1 MPKLVDAEV
10 QRSLIAQAAIE
21 VIGASGLE
29 DARLRDVARAA
40 GVTTGAVTHYF
51 DSKDEV
57 LLAALDE
64 IVQRILRRAPKATP
78 GLGLDDALFEMAY
91 ENLPLD
97 PERRAE
103 WRVWLAFWGG
113 AMGDEQLRARHRDYY
128 VRMVGQLAEA
138 LAAVGGVSPEDA
150 NRLADAVVAAVDGI
164 GARATLEPEFW
175 PASRQREALAILIK
189 PLLAHLSSAAAP

>member
-1 MPKLVDAEV
+1 MPKLVDADM
-10 QRSLIAQAAIE
+10 QRRAIARAAID

-29 DARLRDVARAA
+29 STRLRDVARAA

-51 DSKDEV
+51 DGKDEV
-57 LLAALDE
+57 LLAALDD
-64 IVQRILRRAPKATP
+64 IVQRILKRAPKPTP
-78 GLGLDDALFEMAY
+78 GLRLGDALFEIAY

-97 PERRAE
+97 PERRTE

-113 AMGDEQLRARHRDYY
+113 AMGDERHRARHRDYY

-138 LAAVGGVSPEDA
+138 LATVGGMSPEDA
-150 NRLADAVVAAVDGI
+150 NRRADAIVAAVDGI

-175 PASRQREALAILIK
+175 PAPRQREALATLLK
-189 PLLAHLSSAAAP
+189 PLLANL

>member
-1 MPKLVDAEV
+1 MPKIVDAEM
-10 QRSLIAQAAIE
+10 QRRAIAQAAIE

-29 DARLRDVARAA
+29 SARLRDVARAA

-51 DSKDEV
+51 DGKDEV
-57 LLAALDE
+57 LLAALDD
-64 IVQRILRRAPKATP
+64 IVQRILRRAPKAAA
-78 GLGLDDALFEMAY
+78 GLGLGDALFEMAY

-97 PERRAE
+97 SEKRAE

-113 AMGDEQLRARHRDYY
+113 AMGDERLRARHRDYY

-138 LAAVGGVSPEDA
+138 LTALGGASPQDA

-175 PASRQREALAILIK
+175 PASRQREALATLIK